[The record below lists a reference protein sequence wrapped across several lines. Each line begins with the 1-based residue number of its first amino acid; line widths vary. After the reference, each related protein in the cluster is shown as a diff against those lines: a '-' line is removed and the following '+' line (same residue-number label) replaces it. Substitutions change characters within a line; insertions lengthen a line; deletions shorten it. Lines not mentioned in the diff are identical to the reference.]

1 MDETGAPM
9 TKPLRKTSF
18 WTRTQRIMLTGIL
31 TLIPLWITWIIFKF
45 VLEQL
50 SNIGKPAAGVLTT
63 WLNTNIG
70 FLSQEDVETILG
82 VILTLL
88 LIYIVGWAATKFFG
102 RRLLDLFDTVVQSIP
117 LVEKIYGAT
126 KKLLSALQQ
135 KPDGVQ
141 RVVLIEFPNENMKAV
156 GFVTRTLTDEDTG
169 ELIAAVY
176 VPTTP
181 NPTSGYL
188 ELVPLDRVTS
198 TDWNMDE
205 AMSFIIS
212 GGAVSRRGINFRKSR
227 GEPITLDD
235 AMNPPVDPPS
245 DHPEERK
252 K

>member
-1 MDETGAPM
+1 
-9 TKPLRKTSF
+9 
-18 WTRTQRIMLTGIL
+18 MLTGVL
-31 TLIPLWITWIIFKF
+31 TLIPIWITWIIFTF
-45 VLEQL
+45 ILAQL
-50 SNIGKPAAGVLTT
+50 SDIGKPLARLLADLIGADA
-63 WLNTNIG
+63 G
-70 FLSQEDVETILG
+70 FLATSEFETILG

-102 RRLLDLFDTVVQSIP
+102 RRLLELFDTLVQSIP

-156 GFVTRTLTDEDTG
+156 GLVTRTLVDEDTG
-169 ELIAAVY
+169 EIIAAVY

-198 TDWNMDE
+198 TEWTLDE

-212 GGAVSRRGINFRKSR
+212 GGAVSREGINFRKSK
-227 GEPITLDD
+227 GTPIELDD
-235 AMNPPVDPPS
+235 ALAGPTGD
-245 DHPEERK
+245 K
-252 K
+252 QG

>member
-1 MDETGAPM
+1 MSKT
-9 TKPLRKTSF
+9 PLAGNF
-18 WTRTQRIMLTGIL
+18 WIRTQRFLLTGVL

-45 VLEQL
+45 VLDQL
-50 SNIGKPAAGVLTT
+50 SNIGKPIATLLADL
-63 WLNTNIG
+63 IKADAG
-70 FLSQEDVETILG
+70 FLATDTFETILG

-88 LIYIVGWAATKFFG
+88 LLYLVGWAATKFFG
-102 RRLLDLFDTVVQSIP
+102 RRLLNLFDAVVQSIP

-156 GFVTRTLTDEDTG
+156 GLVTRTLVDEDTG
-169 ELIAAVY
+169 EMIAAVY

-188 ELVPLDRVTS
+188 ELVPLDRLTS
-198 TDWNMDE
+198 TDWSLDE

-212 GGAVSRRGINFRKSR
+212 GGAVSRETINFRKSH
-227 GEPITLDD
+227 GPPISMDEALVQDGSVEKD
-235 AMNPPVDPPS
+235 
-245 DHPEERK
+245 
-252 K
+252 